1 MDGTE
6 QLQAELDR
14 RDIKI
19 GQLEAIIGAFMQVVT
34 PEQYATVRGM
44 IELGDLSI
52 PR

>member
-1 MDGTE
+1 MDE
-6 QLQAELDR
+6 IEHLQAELHR

-19 GQLEAIIGAFMQVVT
+19 EQLEAIVGAFMKVVT
-34 PEQYATVRGM
+34 DSQFATVRGM